1 MTFVSENDLLT
12 FLEDDNTTYDLF
24 SSFGFDFEDTEEQ
37 YDESNENIQSCNPF
51 VRLLQLEMNNPFL
64 LAPEEMF
71 GKKREAPF
79 DELLKQEP
87 PLKKTKY
94 NNAPDVFD
102 VSPMFEQDVVEDY
115 PYEEEEDLCPSKYQ
129 PYRFSYGF
137 PCEMRSTENRLSPH
151 DLMNGEKMLSVIPTV
166 KPSPACI
173 YCRSIKKKCSSF
185 PGNGR
190 CDNCRK
196 KDLIWYACLM
206 IAGLRMYQTTLDILS
221 IAILSHHMSI
231 ISMQSMEMKFKCV
244 TNNKSKL

>member
-94 NNAPDVFD
+94 NNTPDVFD

-115 PYEEEEDLCPSKYQ
+115 PYEEEEELCPSKYQ

-151 DLMNGEKMLSVIPTV
+151 DLMNGEKMMSVIPTV

-196 KDLIWYACLM
+196 KGPHMVCMFDDRWPSHVSNNPRHPFYSYIITPYVHYKYA
-206 IAGLRMYQTTLDILS
+206 INGDEI
-221 IAILSHHMSI
+221 
-231 ISMQSMEMKFKCV
+231 
-244 TNNKSKL
+244 